1 MAAKLADDN
10 ASIIQAR
17 ISHDIIRKII
27 GMTVAEFKELRTK
40 CKTDP
45 AIKQSVA
52 KVSLYLHM
60 IKNHIDTLL
69 SNYRT
74 PKRSSSLYQASW
86 CLPVQGMRSL
96 SLPLCDWC
104 VHLYAMNE
112 VCDFTGERH
121 SRSVR

>member
-45 AIKQSVA
+45 AIKQSIA
-52 KVSLYLHM
+52 RVS
-60 IKNHIDTLL
+60 
-69 SNYRT
+69 
-74 PKRSSSLYQASW
+74 
-86 CLPVQGMRSL
+86 V
-96 SLPLCDWC
+96 
-104 VHLYAMNE
+104 
-112 VCDFTGERH
+112 
-121 SRSVR
+121 